1 MDAGG
6 YVDAGGACCRAPV
19 ILLEEG
25 MDRLSSDGTL
35 RVEVDVRV
43 RARQMGRE
51 IVGEEKAG
59 EKTTFLIRK
68 GG

>member
-1 MDAGG
+1 MDAGR
-6 YVDAGGACCRAPV
+6 ACCRAPV

-25 MDRLSSDGTL
+25 MARLSSGGTL

-43 RARQMGRE
+43 RARGMGR
-51 IVGEEKAG
+51 EEKAG